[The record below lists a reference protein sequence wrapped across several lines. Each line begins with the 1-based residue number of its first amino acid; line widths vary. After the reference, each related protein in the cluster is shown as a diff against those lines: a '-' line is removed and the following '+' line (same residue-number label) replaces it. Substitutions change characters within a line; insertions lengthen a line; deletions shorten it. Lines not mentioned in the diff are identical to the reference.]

1 MAKEVQVLTTCDL
14 HEGDVEASL
23 TKTFV
28 FDGNTYEIDLC
39 DQHRSEVEKL
49 FGRLIEQ
56 GRKMTEAPVRVTR
69 RRRTSTSTSGGESTV
84 ASKIVKAWGEQHG
97 WPGLSS
103 RRGRLPAALQEAY
116 DKGDADAV
124 PALYEQ
130 AKAS

>member
-14 HEGDVEASL
+14 HEGEVEASL

-28 FDGNTYEIDLC
+28 FDGNTYEVDLC
-39 DQHRSEVEKL
+39 DEHRSEVDKM
-49 FGRLIEQ
+49 FARLIES
-56 GRKMTEAPVRVTR
+56 GRKLETPQRVTR
-69 RRRTSTSTSGGESTV
+69 RRASTSPSSGSTV

-116 DKGDADAV
+116 EKDDPSIV
-124 PALYEQ
+124 PSLYEQ